1 MQMKRPKLKGIE
13 ANQGFSMPEVMI
25 SSALLALVVSNS
37 THLFMKSGVA
47 TSQGSS
53 RDSVAAAVA
62 KDLEGLRTKAFQY
75 HCHSGP
81 CSTDPSE
88 IAKPISY
95 VDVTD
100 SNAVDAMETLCT
112 NKSLEDDMVAND
124 SALTTSGSINIALD
138 STNVALSGITIQR
151 TLATSSDSH
160 QLLVSYQATA
170 GSPIKFSL
178 NSNLSP
184 TAEGWCP

>member
-1 MQMKRPKLKGIE
+1 MRQVKSIPKG
-13 ANQGFSMPEVMI
+13 NPSHQGFSMPEVLI

-37 THLFMKSGVA
+37 SQLFMKSGLA

-53 RDSVAAAVA
+53 RDAVAAAVA
-62 KDLEGLRTKAFQY
+62 KDLESLRTKAFQY

-95 VDVTD
+95 LDLSSST
-100 SNAVDAMETLCT
+100 ALDAMETLCD
-112 NKSLEDDMVAND
+112 NKSLEDDMVSKDNE
-124 SALTTSGSINIALD
+124 LTTDTATTLALD
-138 STNVALSGITIQR
+138 RNNVALQGITIER

-160 QLLVSYQATA
+160 QLLVSYQATTD
-170 GSPIKFSL
+170 SPIKFRLDS
-178 NSNLSP
+178 SLSP
-184 TAEGWCP
+184 AAEGWCP